1 MNNMQFITCYE
12 KQLVQFSGRVSST
25 VQARERGRQ
34 VTVYADV
41 MLLND
46 LPFYTT

>member
-1 MNNMQFITCYE
+1 M
-12 KQLVQFSGRVSST
+12 
-25 VQARERGRQ
+25 QARERGRQ

-46 LPFYTT
+46 LPFYTK